1 MKLIVG
7 LGNPGKAYANNRHNI
22 GFRITDFLSKEFLF
36 PNWKCSDIFLSCR
49 GKIDGQDIIL
59 IKPSTYMNLSG
70 EAVKNASRFY
80 KVKNADILVFHDDL
94 DISWGILKKKLGGG
108 HGGHNGI
115 RSISSIIGEDYR
127 RVRIGIGRPDHSS
140 SVATYVLSN
149 FSANEEIDMENL
161 YKCIR
166 SDISSMVNNHSFL
179 IEEIRFNSKQIS

>member
-22 GFRITDFLSKEFLF
+22 GFRITDFLSRAFLF

-49 GKIDGQDIIL
+49 GKIDGQDVIL

-94 DISWGILKKKLGGG
+94 DLSWGILKKKLGGG

-140 SVATYVLSN
+140 SVSTYVLSN

-161 YKCIR
+161 YEFIR

-179 IEEIRFNSKQIS
+179 IEEIRFNSKQKS